1 MKQTKDENVNG
12 EESQTLT
19 RIKHRIILG
28 IALGDLRRDETSGSV
43 PQVAL

>member
-1 MKQTKDENVNG
+1 MRLCGFSTFSTALRMKQTKDENVNG

-28 IALGDLRRDETSGSV
+28 IALGD
-43 PQVAL
+43 